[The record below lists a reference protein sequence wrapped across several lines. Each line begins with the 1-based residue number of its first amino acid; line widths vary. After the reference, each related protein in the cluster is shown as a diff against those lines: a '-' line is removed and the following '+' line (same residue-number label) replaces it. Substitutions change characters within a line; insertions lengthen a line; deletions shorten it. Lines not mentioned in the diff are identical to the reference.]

1 MATYEIP
8 AGARLPSKADLVRMC
23 IMQAKREGRGSVAN
37 QKQTVVEWAVETLG
51 MKPKLAKVYVNNDW
65 DKVLAA

>member
-8 AGARLPSKADLVRMC
+8 GIDRLPCKADLVRMC
-23 IMQAKREGRGSVAN
+23 ILQVKRIGDAAE

-51 MKPKLAKVYVNNDW
+51 MKPKLAKVYVNNNW
-65 DKVLAA
+65 DNV

>member
-8 AGARLPSKADLVRMC
+8 GTDRLPCKADLVRMC
-23 IMQAKREGRGSVAN
+23 IMQVKREGRGPVAE

-51 MKPKLAKVYVNNDW
+51 MKPKLAKVYVNNNW
-65 DKVLAA
+65 DKV

>member
-8 AGARLPSKADLVRMC
+8 GTDRLPCKADLVRMC
-23 IMQAKREGRGSVAN
+23 IMQVKRLGDAAE

-51 MKPKLAKVYVNNDW
+51 MKPKLAKVYVNNNW
-65 DKVLAA
+65 GKV

>member
-8 AGARLPSKADLVRMC
+8 GIDRLPCKADLVRMC
-23 IMQAKREGRGSVAN
+23 ILQVKRLGDAAE

-51 MKPKLAKVYVNNDW
+51 MKPKLAKVYVNNNW
-65 DKVLAA
+65 DNV

>member
-8 AGARLPSKADLVRMC
+8 GSDRLPCKADLVRMC
-23 IMQAKREGRGSVAN
+23 ILQVKRIGDVSE

-51 MKPKLAKVYVNNDW
+51 MKPKLAKVYVNNNW
-65 DKVLAA
+65 DKV

>member
-8 AGARLPSKADLVRMC
+8 AGARQPSKADLVRMC
-23 IMQAKREGRGSVAN
+23 IMQVKREGRGSVAN

-51 MKPKLAKVYVNNDW
+51 MKPKLAKVYVNNNW
-65 DKVLAA
+65 DKV